1 MNSTDLAFLPALDQS
16 QLIRRREV
24 SPLELTQL
32 YLDRIDQFDGKFG
45 SYFTVLAEA
54 AIADAKAKTEQVT
67 QVDDPN
73 TLPPFFGVPISV
85 KDLNPMQGAPYTLGC
100 AALKQSMG
108 EFDDAI
114 VGKIRQAGFVI
125 LGKTATP
132 ELGTMPFTEP
142 PGFPPARNPW
152 NPEYTPGGSSGG
164 AAASLA
170 AGFCAIAQGSDG
182 GGSIRGPAFCCGLLG
197 LKPSRGRIS
206 YAPIGDTPG
215 GIGTNGPLART
226 VADAAAFLD
235 AVSGYVV
242 GDPYWLP
249 DPDPSFLQMAR
260 AGAEEGPAKPLK
272 VAYVTA
278 IKPFDAIHPTCRQ
291 AVMDTVQRL
300 TDLGH
305 QVEEMSL
312 DCSALIDPFTVVFR
326 ACLSG
331 TGVPI
336 EAMSPMNQWLVSHQD
351 TAGGYFAA
359 VWGMQIVAR
368 QLVAQFYPYDVVVMP
383 VYTRPQIRVG
393 EWADLSPAEAFDQV
407 ANWIAPCPPLN
418 ATGQPAI
425 ALPTGFA
432 DTGLPTG
439 VQLVGRP
446 GDEATLITVAAQ
458 LEAHY
463 PWIHHAST
471 IESRW

>member
-1 MNSTDLAFLPALDQS
+1 MNSTDLAFLPALEQS

-32 YLDRIDQFDGKFG
+32 YLDRIEQFDSKFG
-45 SYFTVLAEA
+45 SYFTVLAEE
-54 AIADAKAKTEQVT
+54 AIADAKTKTEQVA
-67 QVDDPN
+67 QVEDPN
-73 TLPPFFGVPISV
+73 TLPQFFGVPISV
-85 KDLNPMQGAPYTLGC
+85 KDLNPMKGVPYTLGC
-100 AALKQSMG
+100 GALKQSIG
-108 EFDDAI
+108 EFDDATI
-114 VGKIRQAGFVI
+114 GKIRQAGFVI

-142 PGFPPARNPW
+142 PDFPPARNPW
-152 NPEYTPGGSSGG
+152 NLEYTPGGSSGG

-170 AGFCAIAQGSDG
+170 AGLCAIAQGSDG

-197 LKPSRGRIS
+197 IKPSRGRIS

-215 GIGTNGPLART
+215 GIATNGPLART

-235 AVSGYVV
+235 VVSGYVV

-249 DPDPSFLQMAR
+249 DPDPSFLQTAR
-260 AGAEEGPAKPLK
+260 SGAVQGTGKPLK
-272 VAYVTA
+272 VAYATK
-278 IKPFDAIHPTCRQ
+278 IKPFDAIHPTCEQ
-291 AVMDTVQRL
+291 AVLDTVQRL
-300 TDLGH
+300 IDLGH
-305 QVEEMSL
+305 HAEEIEP
-312 DCSALIDPFTVVFR
+312 DYSALIDPFTLVFR

-336 EAMSPMNQWLVSHQD
+336 EAMSPMNQWLVSHND
-351 TAGGYFAA
+351 TAGAYFAA
-359 VWGMQIVAR
+359 VWQMQIFAR
-368 QLVAQFYPYDVVVMP
+368 QLVAQFSAYDVVVMP
-383 VYTRPQIRVG
+383 VYTQPQIRVG
-393 EWADLSPAEAFDQV
+393 EWADLSPEQAFDKV
-407 ANWIAPCPPLN
+407 AAWIAPCPPLN

-432 DTGLPTG
+432 ETGLPTG

-446 GDEATLITVAAQ
+446 GDESTLIAVAAQ
-458 LEAHY
+458 IETHR
-463 PWIHHAST
+463 PWIQHAPT